1 MLTCQKS
8 FKISN
13 LDIKCIN
20 MYTFGLFETIL
31 KLFLVLLE
39 ILNTLSTKT
48 FQVYSVI
55 SETCIIN

>member
-1 MLTCQKS
+1 
-8 FKISN
+8 
-13 LDIKCIN
+13 
-20 MYTFGLFETIL
+20 MYEQVHIRITIL
-31 KLFLVLLE
+31 KQFLVLLE